1 MDIETKTQLIVIE
14 QILKVKYI
22 PKINNQQT
30 IILIYLSQQII
41 QYVINTVINSCQK
54 DHLVIKET
62 Y

>member
-1 MDIETKTQLIVIE
+1 MDIETKTKLIVIE

-41 QYVINTVINSCQK
+41 QYVISTVINSCEK
-54 DHLVIKET
+54 DQLVIKKT

>member
-14 QILKVKYI
+14 HILKVKYI
-22 PKINNQQT
+22 PNINNQQI

-41 QYVINTVINSCQK
+41 QYVINTVINSCEK
-54 DHLVIKET
+54 NHLVIKET

>member
-30 IILIYLSQQII
+30 IILNYLSQQII
-41 QYVINTVINSCQK
+41 QYLINTVINSCQK
-54 DHLVIKET
+54 NHLVIKET
-62 Y
+62 H